1 MPLVGVHNSL
11 PVSSKLL
18 NDSSSVYDVA
28 VDVNLFLAE
37 EEEVDEESRVPVVGV
52 GNGSSSKLRSS

>member
-28 VDVNLFLAE
+28 VDVSLFVTE
-37 EEEVDEESRVPVVGV
+37 EEEVDEESKVPVVSV

>member
-52 GNGSSSKLRSS
+52 GNGSSSAGC